1 MADEDDDKIVD
12 TKLIKEA
19 RKEYEEYAAA
29 VDKFYK
35 TAEERE
41 DARLRQLEAQRKYAD
56 ESIEKLERDLDT
68 LMEKARLETGFRKQL
83 TEEQIDGLQKL
94 HEIKRR
100 LDTTG
105 NEEELESYKNLMD
118 QKIEQNDRFA
128 NALNRVKD
136 GMRDGFNQ
144 IDSAALQAMGSA
156 LGLINLFGAEVP
168 SFKELFSD
176 FAVSLDDARRSI
188 VPFTRNI
195 SEANSLQDRFG
206 TLAGELKIPITELGE
221 NVGSAAG
228 QFRMFAMQE
237 REAQAA
243 LVGFH
248 SQMKNMG
255 VDSGSSIIES
265 IMSDSGV
272 SSAGDAIDIFKAL
285 TVQMKDLGVMP
296 QTLAADYNK
305 LIGTFAMFGD
315 AAGMNIAKVSFQAQK
330 AKVDTGAITGFA
342 DNFKGYSDAGRT
354 AQTINAIFG
363 RKIID
368 NPAEL
373 VSVFYTGG
381 PAAALELVKRK
392 IVSSGIDIEEM
403 LGGAAGAARLQ
414 MLAQLGFGSAQA
426 AKRLLTTD
434 TTISPGDQAAL
445 DEAATGGPADKS
457 LQNRFNALAEE
468 MLTQSDRL
476 KQLNEEI
483 TFKFFDRL
491 GIGLGQFGEMF
502 NGMIESVRKGFFDKD
517 GLLDQFEKGAE
528 IKIPGLG
535 GTDPVT
541 GELIDSSTKELL
553 KKLIPDATGGTPVTK
568 AREPTRAETDF
579 AELDR
584 KGDKL
589 SPADMEKLGEIMAAS
604 IRTAA
609 VEDAA
614 TIRRL
619 DTPPPSSPG
628 ETKIT
633 LVVGGKEM
641 DAYLRPAIERFSR
654 GA

>member
-1 MADEDDDKIVD
+1 MAEKDDDKIVD

-56 ESIEKLERDLDT
+56 ESTEKLERDLNT
-68 LMEKARLETGFRKQL
+68 LMEKARLETGLRKQL
-83 TEEQIDGLQKL
+83 TEEQVDGLQTL
-94 HEIKRR
+94 FDIKRR

-105 NEEELESYKNLMD
+105 NEEELESYRNLID
-118 QKIEQNDRFA
+118 QKIELNDRFA
-128 NALNRVKD
+128 SALSRVRD
-136 GMRDGFNQ
+136 GMRDGFSQ
-144 IDSAALQAMGSA
+144 IDGEALKAMGSA
-156 LGLINLFGAEVP
+156 LGLINLFDAEVP

-228 QFRMFAMQE
+228 QFRMFAVQE

-296 QTLAADYNK
+296 QTLADDYNK
-305 LIGTFAMFGD
+305 LIGTFSMFGD

-414 MLAQLGFGSAQA
+414 MLSQLGFGSAQA

-434 TTISPGDQAAL
+434 TTISPGDQASL

-476 KQLNEEI
+476 KQLNEEVA
-483 TFKFFDRL
+483 FKFFDRL

-502 NGMIESVRKGFFDKD
+502 SGMIESVRKGFFDKD

-528 IKIPGLG
+528 MKIPGMG
-535 GTDPVT
+535 GVDPIT
-541 GELIDSSTKELL
+541 GELTEGSTKDLIRKLVPSGPDVSALDRTTRLPPITSAEMKELAEMM
-553 KKLIPDATGGTPVTK
+553 ATGI
-568 AREPTRAETDF
+568 RAT
-579 AELDR
+579 A
-584 KGDKL
+584 
-589 SPADMEKLGEIMAAS
+589 GED
-604 IRTAA
+604 
-609 VEDAA
+609 VA
-614 TIRRL
+614 TIRSL
-619 DTPPPSSPG
+619 DATPASLPG
-628 ETKIT
+628 GTKIT